1 MAIEV
6 AQARHDEALVLSPI
20 GRLDSD
26 SAHAFES
33 VVMGHIR
40 KGERRLVVD
49 FGRLAFISSSGL
61 RILLIAAKTLRAED
75 GTIVLCAM
83 KDHIREVF
91 QISGFGHIIPIED
104 SLEAALASA

>member
-6 AQARHDEALVLSPI
+6 VQARHGEILVLSPV

-26 SAHAFES
+26 NAHAFES
-33 VVMGHIR
+33 VIMGQIR
-40 KGERRLVVD
+40 KGEQRLVVD
-49 FGRLAFISSSGL
+49 FTRLDFISSSGL

-75 GTIVLCAM
+75 GTLVLCGM
-83 KDHIREVF
+83 KEHIREVF